1 MKIVVCLKQV
11 PDTTAVKIDPK
22 TGTLIR
28 DGVPSIINPED
39 KHALE
44 AALQLKDNNGAEVT
58 VLSMGPPQAK
68 SALREALCMGADKA
82 ILITDR
88 AFAGADTLA
97 TSKALAGALKK
108 LEYDIIFAGR
118 QAIDG
123 DTAQVG
129 PEIAEHL
136 NIPQVTYVQGVKVE
150 EDGLLV
156 NRALEDGYELI
167 KSLREAKY
175 DVPILIITAKS
186 EIEDKKEGFLLGADD
201 YMVKPIDIEE
211 MLLRI
216 QVLLRRSKSASEKK
230 IQIGDLL
237 LNYNQLSVIKKDKV
251 YNLAQKEFYLL
262 YKLLSTPNTIFTRQ
276 ELIEEVWGLESDSDY
291 RTVDVHIK
299 RIREKMKDVDEFEIV
314 TIRGIGYKAIIHEK
328 G

>member
-1 MKIVVCLKQV
+1 MNIVVCLKQV

-44 AALQLKDNNGAEVT
+44 AALTLKDNVGGKVT
-58 VLSMGPPQAK
+58 VVSMGPPQAQN
-68 SALREALCMGADKA
+68 ALREALCMGADEA

-97 TSKALAGALKK
+97 TSKNLAGAIRR
-108 LEYDIIFAGR
+108 LEYDVVFAGR

-150 EDGLLV
+150 DDGLLV

-167 KSLREAKY
+167 KVNGPVLLTAIKELNEPRYMNVRYIFDTANTEIKIWSAADLEVNKEELGLKGSPTKVKKSMTKEAK
-175 DVPILIITAKS
+175 
-186 EIEDKKEGFLLGADD
+186 GA
-201 YMVKPIDIEE
+201 
-211 MLLRI
+211 
-216 QVLLRRSKSASEKK
+216 
-230 IQIGDLL
+230 G
-237 LNYNQLSVIKKDKV
+237 
-251 YNLAQKEFYLL
+251 
-262 YKLLSTPNTIFTRQ
+262 
-276 ELIEEVWGLESDSDY
+276 ELINEVPNEAVKYVLGKL
-291 RTVDVHIK
+291 K
-299 RIREKMKDVDEFEIV
+299 EKHYI
-314 TIRGIGYKAIIHEK
+314 
-328 G
+328 

>member
-11 PDTTAVKIDPK
+11 PDTTAVRIDPK

-28 DGVPSIINPED
+28 EGVPSIINPED

-44 AALQLKDNNGAEVT
+44 AALRIKDQKGAHIT
-58 VLSMGPPQAK
+58 VVSMGPPQAQV
-68 SALREALCMGADKA
+68 ALREALCMGADEA

-97 TSKALAGALKK
+97 TSNAIAGAIRK

-136 NIPQVTYVQGVKVE
+136 NIPQVTYVQDVTVE

-167 KSLREAKY
+167 KVQAPVLLTAIKELNEPRYMNVGLIFGTAGKEIQIWSADDI
-175 DVPILIITAKS
+175 DVDKS
-186 EIEDKKEGFLLGADD
+186 LLGLKGSPTKVKKSMTKETKGAGELVDLPAGEAAD
-201 YMVKPIDIEE
+201 YV
-211 MLLRI
+211 LR
-216 QVLLRRSKSASEKK
+216 K
-230 IQIGDLL
+230 
-237 LNYNQLSVIKKDKV
+237 
-251 YNLAQKEFYLL
+251 
-262 YKLLSTPNTIFTRQ
+262 
-276 ELIEEVWGLESDSDY
+276 LIEKHY
-291 RTVDVHIK
+291 I
-299 RIREKMKDVDEFEIV
+299 
-314 TIRGIGYKAIIHEK
+314 
-328 G
+328 

>member
-1 MKIVVCLKQV
+1 MNIVVCLKQV

-44 AALQLKDNNGAEVT
+44 AALNIKDTVGATVT
-58 VLSMGPPQAK
+58 VISMGPPQAQN
-68 SALREALCMGADKA
+68 ALREALCMGADEA

-97 TSKALAGALKK
+97 TSKALAGALRK
-108 LEYDIIFAGR
+108 LEYDIVFAGR

-136 NIPQVTYVQGVKVE
+136 GIPQVTYVQDVKVE

-167 KSLREAKY
+167 QVQTPVLLTAIKELNEPRYMNVKY
-175 DVPILIITAKS
+175 IFDTAN
-186 EIEDKKEGFLLGADD
+186 KEVQIWSAN
-201 YMVKPIDIEE
+201 DIEVSQE
-211 MLLRI
+211 ELGLKG
-216 QVLLRRSKSASEKK
+216 SPT
-230 IQIGDLL
+230 
-237 LNYNQLSVIKKDKV
+237 KV
-251 YNLAQKEFYLL
+251 RKTMTKET
-262 YKLLSTPNTIFTRQ
+262 KGAG
-276 ELIEEVWGLESDSDY
+276 ELINEVPQEAVKYVLGKL
-291 RTVDVHIK
+291 K
-299 RIREKMKDVDEFEIV
+299 EKHYI
-314 TIRGIGYKAIIHEK
+314 
-328 G
+328 

>member
-44 AALQLKDNNGAEVT
+44 AALQLKDNHGAHVT
-58 VLSMGPPQAK
+58 VVSMGPPQAAN
-68 SALREALCMGADKA
+68 ALREALCMGADEA
-82 ILITDR
+82 ILLTDR
-88 AFAGADTLA
+88 AFGGADTLA
-97 TSKALAGALKK
+97 TSKTIAAAIKG

-136 NIPQVTYVQGVKVE
+136 NVPQVTYVQDVKVE
-150 EDGLLV
+150 GDSLIV

-167 KSLREAKY
+167 KVQTPVLLTAIEELNHPRYMNVQYIFDTVDKEVKFLTADDLEISKEELGLKGSPTKVKKSMTKEAKGAGE
-175 DVPILIITAKS
+175 II
-186 EIEDKKEGFLLGADD
+186 KESAPEAVAYLLG
-201 YMVKPIDIEE
+201 K
-211 MLLRI
+211 L
-216 QVLLRRSKSASEKK
+216 KEKHY
-230 IQIGDLL
+230 I
-237 LNYNQLSVIKKDKV
+237 
-251 YNLAQKEFYLL
+251 
-262 YKLLSTPNTIFTRQ
+262 
-276 ELIEEVWGLESDSDY
+276 
-291 RTVDVHIK
+291 
-299 RIREKMKDVDEFEIV
+299 
-314 TIRGIGYKAIIHEK
+314 
-328 G
+328 